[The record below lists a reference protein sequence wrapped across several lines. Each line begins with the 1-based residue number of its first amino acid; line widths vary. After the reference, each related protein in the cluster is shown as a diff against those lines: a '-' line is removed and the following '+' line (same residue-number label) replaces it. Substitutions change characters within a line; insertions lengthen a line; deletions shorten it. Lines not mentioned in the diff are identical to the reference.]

1 MDSTAKDAYWMA
13 KAIQLAKKGRFTTT
27 PNPNVGCVIVK
38 DEQLVG
44 QGYHIQSGG
53 SHAEVHALAEAG
65 AKAEGATAYV
75 TLEPCS
81 HTGKTPP
88 CAQALINAKVARVV
102 CAMTDPNP
110 LVAGQ
115 GLDALRAS
123 GIDVVVGVLEHQAE
137 ALNQGFL
144 KRMRTQTPF
153 IQVKMAASLDGGTA
167 MASGESQ
174 WITGPDARA
183 DVQNYRAQA
192 CAIVTGVGTILA
204 DDPSMNVRSSQVVR
218 QPVRIILDTH
228 LRTPTTAK
236 LLALPGET
244 VIVHSCADNDRIQS
258 FEPSGV
264 SLVNLPMDP
273 SSERISLAAFI
284 DWAGQRY
291 NRLWIEAG
299 AKLAGC
305 FITEHYADEVVLY
318 QAPVFLG
325 ATAKPVIERD
335 ITELANKIQ
344 FTVLD
349 QRFVGVDVRWVLQPS
364 T

>member
-1 MDSTAKDAYWMA
+1 MVTHASDAYWMA
-13 KAIQLAKKGRFTTT
+13 KAIALAKKGVKTTT

-38 DEQLVG
+38 AGQLIG
-44 QGYHIQSGG
+44 QGYHIQAGG
-53 SHAEVHALAEAG
+53 SHAEAHALAEAG
-65 AKAEGATAYV
+65 TNAEGSTAYV

-88 CAQALINAKVARVV
+88 CAQALIKAKVARVV

-115 GLDALRAS
+115 GLDALRAR
-123 GIDVVVGVLEHQAE
+123 GIEVVVGVLENQAE

-144 KRMRTQTPF
+144 KRMRTQAPF
-153 IQVKMAASLDGGTA
+153 IQVKLAASLDGGTA

-174 WITGPDARA
+174 WITGADARL
-183 DVQNYRAQA
+183 DVQQYRAQA

-204 DDPSMNVRSSQVVR
+204 DNPSMNVRSAAAVR

-228 LRTPTTAK
+228 LRTPVGAK
-236 LLALPGET
+236 LLDLPGET
-244 VIVHSCADNDRIQS
+244 VIVHSCTDSTRIKA
-258 FEPSGV
+258 FDPSGV
-264 SLVNLPMDP
+264 SLVCLPVDA
-273 SSERISLAAFI
+273 STERISLDAFI
-284 DWAGQRY
+284 TWAGRRY
-291 NRLWIEAG
+291 NRLWVEAG
-299 AKLAGC
+299 AQLAGS

-325 ATAKPVIERD
+325 GTAKPVIAQD

-344 FTVLD
+344 FAVLD
-349 QRFVGVDVRWVLQPS
+349 QRFVGADVRWVLQPKS
-364 T
+364 